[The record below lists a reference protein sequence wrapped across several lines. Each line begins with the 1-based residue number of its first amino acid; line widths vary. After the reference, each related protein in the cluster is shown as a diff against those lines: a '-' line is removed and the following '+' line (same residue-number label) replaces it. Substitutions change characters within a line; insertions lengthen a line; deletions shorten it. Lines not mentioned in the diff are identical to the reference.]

1 MKYDTKTAV
10 KQLTEIWDSKK
21 KPKEMTKEDFEKAVK
36 TNLPSADNPDVKD
49 FNKFLYP
56 EKPATTPA
64 EGLEKKMKYWK
75 NKDEATQ
82 ERIKYAQSWNL
93 ATQLVSGFVT
103 ELDFVE
109 NKSKGVVE
117 SYIEFWQKYF
127 YLKLGENGDKNG

>member
-56 EKPATTPA
+56 EKPANTPA

-75 NKDEATQ
+75 SKDTDTQ
-82 ERIKYAQSWNL
+82 GRIRYAQSWNL
-93 ATQLVSGFVT
+93 AVALVGSAYRYGVYNATQQ
-103 ELDFVE
+103 E
-109 NKSKGVVE
+109 
-117 SYIEFWQKYF
+117 IEFWQKYF